1 MLNLNYNKTGVIV
14 DKNLIAGS
22 KRLFKTLSNK
32 QLVNQSFSSLGLF
45 FADIKTKN
53 SANKT

>member
-14 DKNLIAGS
+14 DKNLIAGG

-32 QLVNQSFSSLGLF
+32 QLANQSFSSLGLF
-45 FADIKTKN
+45 CADIKTKN